1 MTLKNSLNI
10 VRFGAVDRKILFLF
24 MSRSNRPNFTNVGSI
39 LIKFCVQLAHVSTYP
54 WCKYGLVTVIL
65 ARLRA
70 SQRYAKLASKT
81 LDYCSFWAVA
91 QKKNVPIVTSRINI
105 VQG

>member
-1 MTLKNSLNI
+1 MTLKNSLNV
-10 VRFGAVDRKILFLF
+10 VRFGAADRKILFLF
-24 MSRSNRPNFTNVGSI
+24 MSRSHRPNFTTVGSI
-39 LIKFCVQLAHVSTYP
+39 SIKFCVLIAHVSTYP

-91 QKKNVPIVTSRINI
+91 PKNVPIVTSRINI